1 MAIGTTNVEI
11 LAQLPSIELPVWD
24 SRKKEYLKV
33 LVDGDYDGEY
43 FGGMQWRMLNNYVTT
58 IFRKNQSTKIFPRTV
73 YLHTLVL
80 PPRKGYWTGFLNGNH
95 LDCRSANL
103 AYMTPSE
110 IMNIREQHRREGM
123 YGEYK
128 PSTREKRNA
137 YQREYKRLHKEERVK
152 KELTPELKEYNTNY
166 YHEHRGRDKERIASG
181 VNRPHVVAKTA
192 LSSSIYRGVRKAR
205 VRQPDGSHRYQDH
218 LWEAKCVGIYLGQY
232 VVEEQAARAYDK
244 VARKR
249 WGEYAITNFPEEVKE
264 KHMDNEVPIKH
275 VKPTEDKP
283 GTVRVT
289 TPADPEK
296 LKAYLNSPEYLRRVN
311 SKASNRVNRGYLN
324 GKS

>member
-43 FGGMQWRMLNNYVTT
+43 FGGMKWRMLNNYVTT
-58 IFRKNQSTKIFPRTV
+58 IFRKNQSTKVFPRTV

-137 YQREYKRLHKEERVK
+137 YQREYKRLHKQERVK
-152 KELTPELKEYNTNY
+152 KELTPELKEYNSTY
-166 YHEHRGRDKERIASG
+166 YREHRGMGRLIAPG
-181 VNRPHVVAKTA
+181 INRPVVVRKTDK
-192 LSSSIYRGVRKAR
+192 STSVYRGVRKAR
-205 VRQPDGSHRYQDH
+205 QRLPDGSHRYVDH
-218 LWEAKCVGIYLGQY
+218 LWEAKCAGRYLGQF
-232 VVEEQAARAYDK
+232 VVEEHAAKAYDRA
-244 VARKR
+244 ARKR
-249 WGEYAITNFPEEVKE
+249 WGEHAITNFPEEKQME
-264 KHMDNEVPIKH
+264 SEVPVKH
-275 VKPTEDKP
+275 VKPTEARP
-283 GTVRVT
+283 GAVRII

-296 LKAYLNSPEYLRRVN
+296 LKAYLNSPEYLRRIN
-311 SKASNRVNRGYLN
+311 SKASNKLNKRYLD